1 MQYFLV
7 LIFIG
12 LTFAADLEIFRNE
25 VTNEIEEHVIG
36 KTLLAMEALKT
47 DQLVA
52 TNLTNEMNIKFGKS
66 WMCFIGLNFN
76 SAAVAFEHQANSLLW
91 FSYKQKHILLF
102 KPMMETTICG
112 NEVRIRF

>member
-1 MQYFLV
+1 MQYFII

-12 LTFAADLEIFRNE
+12 LTFAADFEIFRNE
-25 VTNEIEEHVIG
+25 VTNEIEEHAIA
-36 KTLLAMEALKT
+36 KTLLAMETLKT

-76 SAAVAFEHQANSLLW
+76 SAAVAFEHQANSLFW
-91 FSYKQKHILLF
+91 FAYKQKHILLF
-102 KPMMETTICG
+102 KPMTETTICG
-112 NEVRIRF
+112 NEVRIIF